1 MSSSR
6 FQIII
11 LLALLLACGCTPF
24 QRHGLGPGQTGLH
37 VVHCVPFHA
46 QQGRDDCGSVALASL
61 LGHREREVALEAVN
75 RGVTTPAL
83 GGALLPDLE
92 NFARLQGFVTQSGR
106 GDLALLRGQINAG
119 RPVLIPVEMGFW
131 LATRPHYLVVFG
143 YDEEGF
149 YAHTGTEAG
158 AFIAAADLLSRW
170 EKLNSLYLYLE

>member
-1 MSSSR
+1 MSSSK
-6 FQIII
+6 IHTVI
-11 LLALLLACGCTPF
+11 LLAIFLASGCTPF
-24 QRHGLGPGQTGLH
+24 QRHDLSPGQAGLH
-37 VVHCVPFHA
+37 VVPGVPFHA
-46 QQGRDDCGSVALASL
+46 QHGRDDCGSVALASL
-61 LGHREREVALEAVN
+61 LGQRGKGVALEAVT
-75 RGVTTPAL
+75 RGVTTPEL
-83 GGALLPDLE
+83 GGAMLPDLE
-92 NFARLQGFVTQSGR
+92 NFARHQGFVTRSGR